1 MNVRACYLLL
11 VGKKKKKKNIY
22 IYIYIY
28 IYNSNHFLVRGD
40 DRAAENVN
48 ALNCKKEFRHY

>member
-1 MNVRACYLLL
+1 MLQPGVGCECRSLLL
-11 VGKKKKKKNIY
+11 AVSGEN
-22 IYIYIY
+22 IYIY
-28 IYNSNHFLVRGD
+28 IYNSNYFLVRGD

>member
-1 MNVRACYLLL
+1 MNVGACYLLL
-11 VGKKKKKKNIY
+11 VGK
-22 IYIYIY
+22 IYIY